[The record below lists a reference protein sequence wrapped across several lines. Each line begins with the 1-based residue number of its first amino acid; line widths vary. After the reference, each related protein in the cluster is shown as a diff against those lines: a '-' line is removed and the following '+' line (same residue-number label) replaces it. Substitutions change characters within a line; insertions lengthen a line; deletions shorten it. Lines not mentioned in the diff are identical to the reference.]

1 MSCWNV
7 FSVGYIY
14 VIDKIKKKQ
23 KNTVEMDWTTVYHC

>member
-14 VIDKIKKKQ
+14 VIDKIKKK